1 MDLFITTNTTKNI
14 IEILFTEVND
24 ENIEVLPPL
33 SLM

>member
-1 MDLFITTNTTKNI
+1 MDLFITTNTTKNV
-14 IEILFTEVND
+14 IEALFTEVND

>member
-1 MDLFITTNTTKNI
+1 MDLFITTNTTKNV